1 MNIIEIK
8 GLNKH
13 FGSLSALDDV
23 NLAIEK
29 GSVVGLLGPNGAG
42 KTTLLRILNGIL
54 VKDSGEVLINGEEAS
69 LSAARKIGYMPEERG
84 LYENMTVENQIIY
97 FGQLKGAEKSEIR
110 DIMNE
115 YLELFNLKG
124 SNKRK
129 VKELSKGNQQKIQ
142 IISTLV
148 HRPEIVI
155 LDEPFSGFDP
165 INGAILQELIDR
177 LKAQGTTVIISSHNM
192 HAVEAMCDSIIL
204 INKGSLI
211 LQGNIDIIKQY
222 YKKGEYRVACN
233 SRLELNM
240 LGETGKIEWIKQIPQ
255 IKGVPGI
262 AYNFKKSE
270 GINNISILD
279 EISKQTEITL
289 FEEVLPSLNDIF
301 ISIIKSTGSNA
312 ANK

>member
-13 FGSLSALDDV
+13 FGSLLALDDV
-23 NLAIEK
+23 NLEIEK

-54 VKDSGEVLINGEEAS
+54 VKDSGEVRINGEEAS
-69 LSAARKIGYMPEERG
+69 LKAARRIGYMPEERG
-84 LYENMTVENQIIY
+84 LYENMTVENQIIF
-97 FGQLKGAEKSEIR
+97 FGQLKGAEKSDIR
-110 DIMNE
+110 GIMNE

-192 HAVEAMCDSIIL
+192 HAVEEMCDSIIL
-204 INKGSLI
+204 INKGCLI
-211 LQGNIDIIKQY
+211 LQGNINTIKQY
-222 YKKGEYRVACN
+222 YKKGEYRVAC
-233 SRLELNM
+233 SSKLELNM
-240 LGETGKIEWIKQIPQ
+240 LGETGKIEWIKQIPT
-255 IKGVPGI
+255 IKGVPGV
-262 AYNFKKSE
+262 AYNFKKSD
-270 GINNISILD
+270 GVNNISILD
-279 EISKQTEITL
+279 EISKQAEITL

-301 ISIIKSTGSNA
+301 ISIIKSTECDST
-312 ANK
+312 NK